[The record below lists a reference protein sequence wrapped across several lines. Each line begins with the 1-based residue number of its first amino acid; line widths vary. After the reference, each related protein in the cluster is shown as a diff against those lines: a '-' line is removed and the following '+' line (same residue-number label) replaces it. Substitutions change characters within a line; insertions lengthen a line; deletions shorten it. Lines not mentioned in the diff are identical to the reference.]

1 MPSAAPP
8 NHGLHQTI
16 HRTEQG
22 RKHKHR
28 MRACRDQSMHAMC
41 GINRIHRL
49 FGRDVRVCVRGCVR
63 EIEGWSSER

>member
-28 MRACRDQSMHAMC
+28 MHARMC